1 MGDVVEWRKRKE
13 IALSGITKGGEWR
26 SDANCDSRRRRR
38 HLIDRSSVYGAEVET
53 GRSLKRR
60 RVVSPGSVNKKRIYL
75 LRAASITLMAAIIM
89 PTIAERS

>member
-1 MGDVVEWRKRKE
+1 MAEEKRDR
-13 IALSGITKGGEWR
+13 ALGITKGGEWR
-26 SDANCDSRRRRR
+26 SNANCDSRRRRRRR

-60 RVVSPGSVNKKRIYL
+60 RVVSPRSVNKKRIYL

>member
-1 MGDVVEWRKRKE
+1 MAEEKRDR
-13 IALSGITKGGEWR
+13 ALGITKGGEWR
-26 SDANCDSRRRRR
+26 SNANCDSRRRRR
-38 HLIDRSSVYGAEVET
+38 RRRHLIDRWSVYGAEVET

-89 PTIAERS
+89 PTITERS